1 MAYPKNQTADD
12 FLVINWDQEELKNL
26 TKQTKA
32 QVIPFSTT
40 QRLGQGSYVQNGN
53 IMFNDEVIGARDNIL
68 LPGEHNLENVLASVA
83 VAKTLGVTN
92 EEIMHVLETFKGVEH
107 RTQFVVEWQGR
118 KFYNDSKAT
127 NILATQSALKGFKI
141 QSCYWLVGWTVV
153 IHLTN
158 YYHFSKM

>member
-1 MAYPKNQTADD
+1 VQAKWHIQKNQTADD

-53 IMFNDEVIGARDNIL
+53 IMFNDEVIGERDNIL

-107 RTQFVVEWQGR
+107 RTQFVV
-118 KFYNDSKAT
+118 
-127 NILATQSALKGFKI
+127 
-141 QSCYWLVGWTVV
+141 
-153 IHLTN
+153 
-158 YYHFSKM
+158 